1 MKIFK
6 ILLFFILFQSC
17 EGQQQKINGLSLVSS
32 KEAIDQSHVRP
43 IINVHANHVAIIPF
57 GFIRDL
63 AHPEVRFNT
72 DRQWFGETK
81 DGVKQYVKELR
92 KEKVKIML
100 KPQIWVWR
108 GEYTGFIEM
117 KNEDDWKVLEITY
130 EHYILEY
137 AKLATELR
145 ADIFCIG
152 TELEKFVKNRPEY
165 WNNLI
170 DKVRA
175 VFKGKLT
182 YAANWDEFKY
192 TPFWGKL
199 NFIGVNAY
207 FPVNDIKTPSV
218 EACREGWKVHKQTI
232 KSISKKYNKS
242 ILFTEFGYRS
252 VDYTAR
258 EPWKSDRSMNT
269 VNLKGQQNATQA
281 IFEEFWSEPWFA
293 GGFLWKWFHN
303 HSTSGGEDNSRFT
316 PQNKPVEALI
326 KKQYAVYK

>member
-6 ILLFFILFQSC
+6 IVLLFVLFQSC
-17 EGQQQKINGLSLVSS
+17 EGQQQKKINGLSLVSS
-32 KEAIDQSHVRP
+32 REAIDQSHIQP

-72 DRQWFGETK
+72 DKQWFGETK

-117 KNEDDWKVLEITY
+117 ENEDDWKVLETTY
-130 EHYILEY
+130 TAYILEF
-137 AKLATELR
+137 AKLATTLK

-165 WNNLI
+165 WQGLI
-170 DKVRA
+170 KKIKTIY
-175 VFKGKLT
+175 KGELT
-182 YAANWDEFKY
+182 YAANWDEFKQ
-192 TPFWGKL
+192 TPFWNKL

-207 FPVNDIKTPSV
+207 FPVSDVKTPTV
-218 EACREGWKVHKQTI
+218 EACREGWK
-232 KSISKKYNKS
+232 
-242 ILFTEFGYRS
+242 
-252 VDYTAR
+252 
-258 EPWKSDRSMNT
+258 
-269 VNLKGQQNATQA
+269 
-281 IFEEFWSEPWFA
+281 
-293 GGFLWKWFHN
+293 
-303 HSTSGGEDNSRFT
+303 
-316 PQNKPVEALI
+316 
-326 KKQYAVYK
+326 